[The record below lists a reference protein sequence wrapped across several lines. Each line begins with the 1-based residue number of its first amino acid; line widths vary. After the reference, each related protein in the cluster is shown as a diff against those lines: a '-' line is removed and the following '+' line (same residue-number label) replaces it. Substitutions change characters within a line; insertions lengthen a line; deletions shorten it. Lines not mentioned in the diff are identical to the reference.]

1 MKQTFSHLLTALVL
15 VFFSAGTMAA
25 DLAASVKAR
34 LLQPEI
40 LQGRFEQSKQVAGFK
55 KPLISKGDFLVARE
69 RGVLWRTQ
77 SPFPGELKLSRDEII
92 ARQNGE
98 VVFRL
103 NASKEPSVRMIN
115 SLLFSLLNGDIT
127 RLNELFQMDG
137 SISGKSWQLQL
148 TPRQATLGN
157 IMRKIELSGDQ
168 FVRRIDL
175 NEANGDQTSIRFSD
189 QTPKNTLSCEERTRF
204 E

>member
-189 QTPKNTLSCEERTRF
+189 QTPKNTLSSEERTRF

>member
-1 MKQTFSHLLTALVL
+1 MKQIFICTLTALLLGVI
-15 VFFSAGTMAA
+15 SASAIAA
-25 DLAASVKAR
+25 DLSTRIKER
-34 LLQPEI
+34 LSQPEV
-40 LQGRFEQSKQVAGFK
+40 LRGQFEQSKQVAGFK

-69 RGVLWRTQ
+69 RGVLWSTR
-77 SPFPGELKLSRDEII
+77 SPFASELKLSRDEIV

-103 NASKEPSVRMIN
+103 NASKEPSVRIIN
-115 SLLFSLLNGDIT
+115 GLLFSLLNGDIT
-127 RLNELFQMDG
+127 GLSELFQMDG
-137 SISGKSWQLQL
+137 SINGKSWQLEL
-148 TPRQATLGN
+148 TPKQATLGK

-175 NEANGDQTSIRFSD
+175 DEANGDQTHIRFLA
-189 QTPKNTLSCEERTRF
+189 QNPHPPLSHEESARF

>member
-15 VFFSAGTMAA
+15 CFISAGGMAA

-34 LLQPEI
+34 LSQPDI

-55 KPLISKGDFLVARE
+55 KPLISKGDFLVGRE
-69 RGVLWRTQ
+69 HGVLWRTL
-77 SPFPGELKLSRDEII
+77 SPFTSELKLSRDEIV
-92 ARQNGE
+92 ARQGGE

-103 NASKEPSVRMIN
+103 NAGKEPSVRMIN

-127 RLNELFQMDG
+127 RLSELFQMDG

-148 TPRQATLGN
+148 TPKQATLGK

-189 QTPKNTLSCEERTRF
+189 QTPKSTLSTEERIRF